1 VRIEITIPSSHMFLG
16 VPDAVIQEVGSE
28 LPFEQNELD
37 ELSTSVI
44 EACTNA
50 IEHGNGL
57 REEVSARVVLDFTA
71 ERFEVTVWDH
81 GKGFEPGDRDLRKM
95 PDDLMQERGR
105 GLYMMSTFC
114 DELNF
119 LREDGQ
125 FGVRL
130 LKIPQSV
137 RSASTGTDESS

>member
-1 VRIEITIPSSHMFLG
+1 MFLG
-16 VPDAVIQEVGSE
+16 VPDSVIQEVGSE

-57 REEVSARVVLDFTA
+57 QEERTARVVLDFTA

-81 GKGFEPGDRDLRKM
+81 GAGFDPGDRDLSKM
-95 PDDLMQERGR
+95 PQDLMQERGR

-119 LREDGQ
+119 LRENGE

-130 LKIPQSV
+130 VKIPQSV
-137 RSASTGTDESS
+137 REAARASGDAD